1 MKKSHCDPDDYL
13 DKYEA
18 FETKA
23 TYLVCKC
30 CDKKIKRH
38 FSSIRNHLSSEHELT
53 IEAYQKKFCVAVEY
67 EVTVDGP
74 IGHEEVSIA
83 EIPVLGDCSYH
94 YITLFSYTS
103 SATFFKVVKSRL
115 NFFISSVSF

>member
-83 EIPVLGDCSYH
+83 EIPVWEIVVI
-94 YITLFSYTS
+94 ITSLFS
-103 SATFFKVVKSRL
+103 ATQVQQPFSKLS
-115 NFFISSVSF
+115 NQG